1 MNSNFLSKKIETSV
15 INKTTLKHVSDLVDA
30 DYDVADSSCF
40 FFSNLIRY
48 HVIPPLN

>member
-15 INKTTLKHVSDLVDA
+15 INNTTLKHVSDLVDA

-40 FFSNLIRY
+40 FSNLIRY